1 MHTRFLWSVED
12 MFECFTDAH
21 NHSYHIVSCLE
32 QVAADSKVGSII
44 TRTLMARTY
53 PSRILVQEASVS
65 WRPLRLDGRKTLHA
79 LLSQW
84 NSI

>member
-12 MFECFTDAH
+12 MFKCFTDAH

-32 QVAADSKVGSII
+32 QVAANSKVGTSA
-44 TRTLMARTY
+44 LMARTY
-53 PSRILVQEASVS
+53 PSRILVQEASVL
-65 WRPLRLDGRKTLHA
+65 WRQLRLDGRKTLHA

-84 NSI
+84 NSR